1 MINVIGGK
9 YRSRQ
14 LETPTSGTLPT
25 KNMVRGALFSALG
38 DISGASV
45 LDLFAG
51 SGALG
56 IEALSRG
63 AAYAT
68 FVDSSKE
75 AVSVIKNNLTKLK
88 EEHGLVLFLDAMKA
102 LEKLSTE
109 KRVYDVVFLDPPYA
123 NKAIYQ
129 QALNAMLE
137 YGMLSSGA
145 KIILEYEGELPLDDS
160 HFTARR
166 DYRYGKSKLIY
177 LRKE

>member
-14 LETPTSGTLPT
+14 LDTPQSGTLPT
-25 KNMVRGALFSALG
+25 KNMVRGALFSAIG
-38 DISGASV
+38 DIQGAVV

-63 AAYAT
+63 AKEAT

-75 AVSVIKNNLTKLK
+75 AVAVIKGNLAKLK
-88 EEHGLVLFLDAMKA
+88 EEHGTVLFLDAMKA
-102 LEKLSTE
+102 LEKLSSQG
-109 KRVYDVVFLDPPYA
+109 KVFDVLFLDPPYA

-129 QALNAMLE
+129 QTLNAMLE
-137 YGMLSSGA
+137 YGMLSKGA
-145 KIILEYEGELPLDDS
+145 KIILEYEGELPLDDAS
-160 HFTARR
+160 FTSRR
-166 DYRYGKSKLIY
+166 DYRYGKSKIIY